1 MATTRLQNGTK
12 VSTPGATGFSGL
24 ALQRKCGCGGSAGVM
39 SECDDCQGKKLSLQR
54 SIENS
59 ELGTRNSDGVP
70 RMVHE
75 VLRSPGQPLDLQ
87 ARAFF
92 EPRFGQDFSRVR
104 VHADAQAAESA
115 AAVAA
120 KAYTVGADLV
130 FGAAQYS
137 PQTSAGRRL
146 LAHELMHV
154 VQQNSASVP
163 SSLSVASASDPR
175 EAQADQMANAIDD
188 QTFRSFAPLSLPAPA
203 IQRDL
208 VTEPPEDV
216 PEQRELTP
224 AQIQRA
230 LNYNRASYN
239 EESTREIQ
247 DIVGGPVTGR
257 FEEETIRLIAL
268 IQRQYGLVPADGKV
282 GPNTY
287 DFLIRELQAGGAPPT
302 DCITLFQMVGPQPLA
317 FFRINATSGTIQTG
331 FDIHARFDPRCD
343 CSDFEYRQFIAGHVE
358 LTEPLAAGRVA
369 PATSGCAVRTATPPG
384 MVVWSMDGCF
394 GNLPAGRLTA
404 NMQEDGDTSIGANIA
419 GRHYGHR
426 SARPHP
432 TDRRDRYLP
441 DRATGCTYEGFDVP
455 ELGPI
460 PAGPLD
466 TGDVFDWETRFHGV
480 IQHRDG
486 TLVSEHWWSII
497 DTVVIP

>member
-1 MATTRLQNGTK
+1 MGEGRERHNKLALHRSSDHSTTRDRDPE
-12 VSTPGATGFSGL
+12 STSQIVG
-24 ALQRKCGCGGSAGVM
+24 
-39 SECDDCQGKKLSLQR
+39 D
-54 SIENS
+54 
-59 ELGTRNSDGVP
+59 
-70 RMVHE
+70 
-75 VLRSPGQPLDLQ
+75 VLRSPGEPLDSRT
-87 ARAFF
+87 RAFF
-92 EPRFGQDFSRVR
+92 EPRFGHDFSRVR
-104 VHADAQAAESA
+104 VHADRQAAESA

-120 KAYTVGADLV
+120 KAYTVGGDMV
-130 FGAAQYS
+130 FAEGKYA
-137 PQTSAGRRL
+137 PQTSTGRRL
-146 LAHELMHV
+146 LAHELTHV
-154 VQQNSASVP
+154 VQQNNVANS
-163 SSLSVASASDPR
+163 SSLGIAPASDPR
-175 EAQADQMANAIDD
+175 ERQADQMADAIED
-188 QTFRSFAPLSLPAPA
+188 QAFGSFAPLSLAAPV

-208 VTEPPEDV
+208 VTEPPENV

-287 DFLIRELQAGGAPPT
+287 DFLIRELQAGGAAPT
-302 DCITLFQMVGPQPLA
+302 DCLTLFQMVGPQPLT
-317 FFRINATSGTIQTG
+317 FFRANANSGTIQTA

-343 CSDFEYRQFIAGHVE
+343 CSDFEYRQYIAGHVE
-358 LTEPLAAGRVA
+358 LTEPLAPGRVP
-369 PATSGCAVRTATPPG
+369 PAVSGCAVRTSTPPG

-441 DRATGCTYEGFDVP
+441 DRATGCQYEGFDVP

-460 PAGPLD
+460 PATPLD
-466 TGDVFDWETRFHGV
+466 TGDIYDWETRFHGV

-486 TLVSEHWWSII
+486 TMVSEHWWSII